1 MQIRIW
7 RSQHSQSEKHHM
19 KAIFS
24 ILGLLIVVAIT
35 GFLAKKQ
42 LSSVSEVT
50 VKPQD
55 RSQISVPVTTPG
67 ANAQQ
72 QSQQIQQQVK
82 QSLEAAMQQPR
93 PMPDDK

>member
-1 MQIRIW
+1 
-7 RSQHSQSEKHHM
+7 M

-24 ILGLLIVVAIT
+24 ILGLLVVVAII

-42 LSSVSEVT
+42 LGSTAEIIVA
-50 VKPQD
+50 PQD
-55 RSQISVPVTTPG
+55 GTQILLPATTPG
-67 ANAQQ
+67 ATVQQ